1 MQSISQAES
10 DRDHGSTFTVSI
22 PLGNEHLVPAQI
34 NHSSVDFSSM
44 HTYARGI
51 VDEAAHWSIRTPND
65 GTTPSDST
73 GSESGGSSESGR
85 VDPGTMFFVKTD
97 TILLGKESLLYSMCS
112 GKSLIVCS

>member
-1 MQSISQAES
+1 
-10 DRDHGSTFTVSI
+10 
-22 PLGNEHLVPAQI
+22 
-34 NHSSVDFSSM
+34 M

-85 VDPGTMFFVKTD
+85 VDPGTLFFVKND
-97 TILLGKESLLYSMCS
+97 IILLGKGIIYMSMKRSLTIISVDDSAEMRRVC
-112 GKSLIVCS
+112 GSLFIFKRYF